1 MKNSTPIFRGIA
13 TALITPLTAAGLD
26 YAEFGRLSD
35 WQIDQGDNALVICG
49 TTGESSTL
57 SDAEHRRAIAFACE
71 RVNGRVP
78 VIAGTGSNETA
89 YAVELTKSA
98 CADGADAVLVV
109 TPYYNKTT
117 QNGLVAM
124 YNTIA
129 DASTKPVILY
139 NVPSRTG
146 IGIQPE
152 TYVKLAQH
160 PNIAAIKEANS
171 DISKIVETFALVG
184 DQLDIYSGNDDQI
197 VPILSMGGQ
206 GCISVLSNVV
216 PKETVAIT
224 DQFFAGNVAEAARL
238 QCQFMPLIRSLFC
251 ESNPI
256 PVKAAMSALGF
267 CENYLRLPLVPMEQD
282 HYETMLQ
289 RMRELGLQVG
299 ERTAR
304 PLNII
309 VNGALGRMGQ
319 EVCRLVQEE
328 GPTLAARVDRSGTD
342 GCYAHLAD
350 YTGPAD
356 VVIDFSNHA
365 CAGELMAYCVGRNL
379 PLVAATTG
387 YTEEEFQAIRAGAEK
402 VPVFQSYN
410 MSFGVALLVRL
421 VGQAAAIFG
430 GCAVESVEA
439 HHNRMA
445 DAPSGTALLLADAVK
460 AQRPDAE
467 YVFGRHGQHKRQ
479 PNEIGIHSLR
489 MGNVVGEHEVIFS
502 TDSQTITLK
511 HQAHDRAL
519 FAEGALTAAAFL
531 VGKPAGLYHMDD
543 LLG

>member
-1 MKNSTPIFRGIA
+1 MKNNTPIFRGIA
-13 TALITPLTAAGLD
+13 TALITPLTADGID
-26 YAEFGRLSD
+26 YAQFGKLID
-35 WQIDQGDNALVICG
+35 WQIDQGINALVICG

-71 RVNGRVP
+71 KVNGRVP

-117 QNGLVAM
+117 QNGMVAM

-289 RMRELGLQVG
+289 RMRALGL
-299 ERTAR
+299 
-304 PLNII
+304 
-309 VNGALGRMGQ
+309 
-319 EVCRLVQEE
+319 
-328 GPTLAARVDRSGTD
+328 
-342 GCYAHLAD
+342 
-350 YTGPAD
+350 
-356 VVIDFSNHA
+356 
-365 CAGELMAYCVGRNL
+365 
-379 PLVAATTG
+379 
-387 YTEEEFQAIRAGAEK
+387 
-402 VPVFQSYN
+402 
-410 MSFGVALLVRL
+410 
-421 VGQAAAIFG
+421 
-430 GCAVESVEA
+430 SV
-439 HHNRMA
+439 
-445 DAPSGTALLLADAVK
+445 
-460 AQRPDAE
+460 
-467 YVFGRHGQHKRQ
+467 
-479 PNEIGIHSLR
+479 
-489 MGNVVGEHEVIFS
+489 
-502 TDSQTITLK
+502 
-511 HQAHDRAL
+511 
-519 FAEGALTAAAFL
+519 
-531 VGKPAGLYHMDD
+531 
-543 LLG
+543 